1 MRSAYILAA
10 FAAISLSLGAVAA
23 EDMVVIDTF
32 SEVNMFNVFGPNC
45 EVNYVL
51 DVVDTEGVS
60 REDQKR
66 VYCALGHLFSGRNA
80 TILDLWPGR
89 PGDEVVCEVRIGD
102 IILGEFVNYLLEV
115 VNDGGM

>member
-1 MRSAYILAA
+1 MRSTYILAA
-10 FAAISLSLGAVAA
+10 FAVISLSLGAVAA
-23 EDMVVIDTF
+23 EDVFMIDTF

-45 EVNYVL
+45 DVNYVL

-66 VYCALGHLFSGRNA
+66 VYCALDHLFSGRNA
-80 TILDLWPGR
+80 TIVDLWPGG
-89 PGDEVVCEVRIGD
+89 PEDEVICEVLIGD

-115 VNDGGM
+115 VQNG